1 MSEDEEK
8 TGYIE
13 LVTECPFC
21 GGLIPDDFECIKC
34 GAELLEE
41 REDEKLMYVCSSCRK
56 VVDDDVHSCPH
67 CNTSF
72 L

>member
-1 MSEDEEK
+1 MSEEEVN

-21 GGLIPDDFECIKC
+21 GGVIPDDFECIKC

-41 REDEKLMYVCSSCRK
+41 REDEKHRYVCSICRK
-56 VVDDDVHSCPH
+56 VIDEDVISCPH
-67 CNTSF
+67 CDASF
-72 L
+72 V